1 MSNLDVNILN
11 YSIMNSVK
19 NLNKWANS
27 HTYLPVDLVRI
38 ALGVFLFMKGVSFI
52 TNIQY
57 LNELISPIDKIGGG
71 MFLVHYI
78 APAHMVGG
86 IMIAFGL
93 LTRWAIIAQLPI
105 LVGAIIVNFMGQMH
119 SQNLLLA
126 LLILGIC
133 VFFLFYGSGKNSADY
148 YFKMEQ

>member
-1 MSNLDVNILN
+1 
-11 YSIMNSVK
+11 MNSVK
-19 NLNKWANS
+19 NLNKWANT
-27 HTYLPVDLVRI
+27 HTYLTVDLVRI
-38 ALGVFLFMKGVSFI
+38 ALGVFLFMKGISFI

-57 LNELISPIDKIGGG
+57 LNDLISPIDRIGGG

-78 APAHMVGG
+78 TPAHMVGG

-105 LVGAIIVNFMGQMH
+105 LIGAIVVNFMGEMH

-133 VFFLFYGSGKNSADY
+133 IFFLFYGSGKNSADY
-148 YFKMEQ
+148 YFKMQQ